1 MTLVEINIFGS
12 SVSSRSIKCASL
24 SSAFDDIYITGM
36 PNYRAIC
43 DAFIFRS
50 RASAYFYFAMNIK
63 IPLGFSIFKSFTV
76 LYIIFLLLLLSGT
89 KAPYMID
96 SITFTEDS

>member
-36 PNYRAIC
+36 PNYRAIY
-43 DAFIFRS
+43 DAFIFLS

-63 IPLGFSIFKSFTV
+63 IPLGFSIFNSFILVDIT
-76 LYIIFLLLLLSGT
+76 FLLRLLSGT
-89 KAPYMID
+89 KDPYIIY
-96 SITFTEDS
+96 SITFTVDS